1 MTGSYMV
8 ILTAFL
14 ADNGKNL
21 PLATGAHRRLLATVG
36 SCAATGAGTSSWPHP
51 AAGTADPL
59 GLRDAWQRHRADQQ
73 LAPGL
78 HPDGTL

>member
-21 PLATGAHRRLLATVG
+21 PLATGAT
-36 SCAATGAGTSSWPHP
+36 AAFWPLS
-51 AAGTADPL
+51 AAIAAPLTAWS
-59 GLRDAWQRHRADQQ
+59 LRRHRGRNQQ
-73 LAPGL
+73 LAPPRLPGQPTPGPARCL
-78 HPDGTL
+78 ATAPG